1 MSAQQAKE
9 GRSDDA
15 RPEVYASLG
24 VLLREAREARSLS
37 VGALAATLKLD
48 HRTLERLESD
58 SHDAMPPPAFVRGYL
73 RSIARVLDCD
83 EVPLLRA
90 FDASERSQE
99 PEIADF
105 KSRPPSQ
112 ISSEH
117 RSVRYATIGIGLGL
131 FVLVLL
137 WWWGDDQAVN
147 TFEQRAAALEKSL
160 QEELPDPPEVELA
173 DAERETGMATSAVT
187 DSDKPLTDLTSA
199 EQPETSDLPSIAA
212 DDTAAVSTLVPVQA
226 ASTPSDLKIRARERA
241 WVDVTDAAGKRL
253 YFDLLD
259 AGREISLTGAEPY
272 VVVLGNAAFVEVV
285 FLGEVFDFAPFSVE
299 GVARFT
305 LRRPEASLPGGAN
318 QGDPSQEDPT
328 EGDIE

>member
-1 MSAQQAKE
+1 VSAQQAKE

-24 VLLREAREARSLS
+24 VLLKEAREARNLS
-37 VGALAATLKLD
+37 IGALAATLKLD

-83 EVPLLRA
+83 EVPLLHA

-131 FVLVLL
+131 FVLVLV

-160 QEELPDPPEVELA
+160 QEGPPELPEAELA
-173 DAERETGMATSAVT
+173 DAHSKTEMATEAAAIGDES
-187 DSDKPLTDLTSA
+187 LTELLSVA
-199 EQPETSDLPSIAA
+199 QSETSDLPATAI
-212 DDTAAVSTLVPVQA
+212 DDTARMPASGDVQA
-226 ASTPSDLKIRARERA
+226 ASKAPDLKIRALERA
-241 WVDVTDAAGKRL
+241 WIDVTDAAGKRL

-305 LRRPEASLPGGAN
+305 LRRPEAPLSGGAS
-318 QGDPSQEDPT
+318 QGDPIQEDPT

>member
-1 MSAQQAKE
+1 VSAQQAKE

-24 VLLREAREARSLS
+24 VLLKEAREARNLS
-37 VGALAATLKLD
+37 IGALAATLKLD

-90 FDASERSQE
+90 FDASEQPKE

-117 RSVRYATIGIGLGL
+117 RSVRYATIGIGLCL
-131 FVLVLL
+131 LVLVLL

-160 QEELPDPPEVELA
+160 QEDLHELPEAELA
-173 DAERETGMATSAVT
+173 YAERETGMATSVVS
-187 DSDKPLTDLTSA
+187 DSDEPLTDLSSA
-199 EQPETSDLPSIAA
+199 AQPETSELPNIAA
-212 DDTAAVSTLVPVQA
+212 DDTAAVSAVVPVQA
-226 ASTPSDLKIRARERA
+226 VGTLSDLKIRARERA

-272 VVVLGNAAFVEVV
+272 VVVLGNAPFVEVV

-305 LRRPEASLPGGAN
+305 LRRPEAPLA
-318 QGDPSQEDPT
+318 GDPTREDST